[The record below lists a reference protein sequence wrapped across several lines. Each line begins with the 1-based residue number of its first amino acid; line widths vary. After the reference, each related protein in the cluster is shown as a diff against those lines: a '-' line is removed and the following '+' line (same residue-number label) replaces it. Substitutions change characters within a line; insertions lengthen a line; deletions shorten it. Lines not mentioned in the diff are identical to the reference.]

1 MRDAHMRGSSTTGTI
16 VVAALLALLIV
27 PLFASCLVVEVH
39 ARGAESTHLL
49 IPVPL
54 NIARLA
60 MRCIPAAEFD
70 ARMPAEVA
78 ARKEQILAALKA
90 IEDAPDTTFVSVNAP
105 DAKVMIGKRGD
116 DLVLDITGDRDG
128 TVKGTL
134 PLAAVRRPRRPGR
147 GPSRHGARGR
157 LARRPRPHPPL
168 LKDRGQGSAVRK
180 AVVYR
185 WFLLSTVGRVIQIG
199 RPS

>member
-134 PLAAVRRPRRPGR
+134 PLAAVRRVLERSDWRRIHPVIALDVLAAAHR
-147 GPSRHGARGR
+147 GTVLEVDSPDARVR
-157 LARRPRPHPPL
+157 IRR
-168 LKDRGQGSAVRK
+168 
-180 AVVYR
+180 Y
-185 WFLLSTVGRVIQIG
+185 
-199 RPS
+199 